1 MSISL
6 EIGEAV
12 GNGGGLAPAA
22 RTPLASLDQ
31 VARALLV
38 LARNAPGA
46 EISTVW
52 LNGGLGVRVHLD
64 GEMGAM
70 SLSIENGRIT
80 GIYATANP
88 HKLAGLRQETLLSRG
103 S

>member
-1 MSISL
+1 
-6 EIGEAV
+6 
-12 GNGGGLAPAA
+12 
-22 RTPLASLDQ
+22 
-31 VARALLV
+31 VAQ
-38 LARNAPGA
+38 
-46 EISTVW
+46 
-52 LNGGLGVRVHLD
+52 GGLGVRVDLD